1 MASSNLTL
9 TTKAREGGVFGVT
22 VSFKDTDST
31 TAVTPD
37 SASWSLYSKT
47 DQIVNSRTDVSIAAP
62 STSNTIVLSGNDLRL
77 TDTDKRKLVVT
88 YQYDSA
94 TLGNNV
100 VDVVQISFDVEAVA
114 GE

>member
-22 VSFKDTDST
+22 VSFKDTDGA
-31 TAVTPD
+31 AVTPD

-47 DQIVNSRTDVSIAAP
+47 DQIVNSRADVSIAAP

-77 TDTDKRKLVVT
+77 SDTDKRKLVVT

>member
-22 VSFKDTDST
+22 VSFKDTNGS
-31 TAVTPD
+31 AVTPD

-77 TDTDKRKLVVT
+77 SDTDKRKLVVT